1 MKNLVHSH
9 CSDVFF
15 FKCFFFKF
23 FFFKCFCLVNE
34 KPCSRPLL
42 WCFFLQMFFLQMFFS
57 SNVFFFKCFVSLMK
71 SLVHGHCSCS
81 HLRRDVR
88 VTFKLGGWGCPLFMP
103 FTWKQIKF
111 WDFAKISG
119 EKQINRSSVLVIQ
132 CCRGIIFHHL
142 ICIVLLSSCG
152 PNLIWRVWICLA
164 ARSKQLEMQ
173 IFFFVRDEIYF
184 VPRS

>member
-1 MKNLVHSH
+1 MFSSSYVCVSLI
-9 CSDVFF
+9 
-15 FKCFFFKF
+15 
-23 FFFKCFCLVNE
+23 NE
-34 KPCSRPLL
+34 KPHSAIAL
-42 WCFFLQMFFLQMFFS
+42 MFFS
-57 SNVFFFKCFVSLMK
+57 SNVFVSLMK